1 VTVLIALVLVAAVVL
16 GVLGLL
22 LKGLLYLFVIG
33 VAISVLVTGYG
44 IYRIRRWWS
53 PR

>member
-1 VTVLIALVLVAAVVL
+1 MTELIALVLVAAVVL

-33 VAISVLVTGYG
+33 VAICVLVVGYG
-44 IYRIRRWWS
+44 LYRVRRWWS
-53 PR
+53 GR